1 MNRYDPELLSALH
14 NATTKPDNIKP
25 LQLTINQFYAFML
38 QRLLDKTRYELPK
51 RRPLILFD
59 LLETEDTNPLS
70 VYMYP
75 NMVCLPDDSITW
87 SISEYEGN

>member
-1 MNRYDPELLSALH
+1 MNRYSSEIFSALH

-25 LQLTINQFYAFML
+25 LQLTINQFYDFML
-38 QRLLDKTRYELPK
+38 QRRLSKTRYEISK

-75 NMVCLPDDSITW
+75 NMACLPEGSITW
-87 SISEYEGN
+87 SINEYV